1 MVSATPAALLAFEA
15 GGEPLTID
23 AAHVREIVGRPRIT
37 RVPHA
42 PASLEGVASVRGSAV
57 PILSV
62 SVLRGRERSAG
73 TQVLILDQEPPVG
86 LLIDSVAAITSVGTG
101 APLDLEALLRPAIR
115 PDTKKKTG
123 RAAAVRT
130 AMTAEAAPHIGLLIF
145 TVGTQEFAL
154 PLDQVKETLPLSDGI
169 APLPSS
175 DKAIVGTMHYR
186 DLLLPVFSL
195 GALLAVKTRD
205 GTARPAIVIALVHG
219 RPIGLVVDA
228 LQSVTRIPTDALD
241 PVPSVI
247 ARRVSEAKISAICR
261 LDAGRRLVSVL
272 DTAQLLHGLEAGI
285 LPEIDT
291 MSASD
296 SKAATQMTDPFLI
309 FQIGSQ
315 TFGLPAAVVEEVVQK
330 PERLTRIPRSPDFIE
345 GVMNLRGKVL
355 PIIDQRARFGATPS
369 PDARARV
376 IVVSMGD
383 LQAGFVVDDV
393 REVLRMPQDTITSAP
408 KINDGTNVFDRVAVL
423 EGGERI
429 VLLIDPAELL
439 DGTERQMLTALRT
452 KVSTKL

>member
-1 MVSATPAALLAFEA
+1 MAKATTAALLAFEA

-23 AAHVREIVGRPRIT
+23 AAHVREIVGLPRIA

-42 PASLEGVASVRGSAV
+42 PASLEGVASVRGSAI

-62 SVLRGRERSAG
+62 SVLRGRERSPG

-86 LLIDSVAAITSVGTG
+86 LLVDNVAAITSTGTG
-101 APLDLEALLRPAIR
+101 TPLDLEALLRPALR
-115 PDTKKKTG
+115 SETKRKTS
-123 RAAAVRT
+123 RAAAVRSAT
-130 AMTAEAAPHIGLLIF
+130 TVEAAPHVGLLIF
-145 TVGTQEFAL
+145 TVGEQEFSL
-154 PLDQVKETLPLSDGI
+154 RLDQVKETLPLSDRI
-169 APLPSS
+169 APMPNS

-186 DLLLPVFSL
+186 DVLLPVFSL
-195 GALLAVKTRD
+195 CVLLALNTRNRA
-205 GTARPAIVIALVHG
+205 ARPGIVIALVHG
-219 RPIGLVVDA
+219 RPVGFVVDA
-228 LQSVTRIPTDALD
+228 FQSVTRVSTDAID
-241 PVPSVI
+241 AVPSVI

-261 LDAGRRLVSVL
+261 LDGGRRLVSVL
-272 DTAQLLHGLEAGI
+272 DTAQLLHGLEAGM
-285 LPEIDT
+285 LPEIDA
-291 MSASD
+291 MSASENN
-296 SKAATQMTDPFLI
+296 AAAQMTDPFLI

-330 PERLTRIPRSPDFIE
+330 PERLTKIPRSPAFIE
-345 GVMNLRGKVL
+345 GVMNLRGKVV
-355 PIIDQRARFGATPS
+355 PVIDQRARFGTTPS
-369 PDARARV
+369 SDARARV

-383 LQAGFVVDDV
+383 LQAGFVVDGV

-408 KINDGTNVFDRVAVL
+408 EINDGTKVFDRVAVL

-452 KVSTKL
+452 KVSSKP

>member
-1 MVSATPAALLAFEA
+1 MANATTAALLAFEA

-86 LLIDSVAAITSVGTG
+86 LLVDSVAAITSDGTG
-101 APLDLEALLRPAIR
+101 TPLDLEALLRPALR
-115 PDTKKKTG
+115 SETKKKTS
-123 RAAAVRT
+123 RTAAVRT
-130 AMTAEAAPHIGLLIF
+130 AITVEAAPHIGLLVF
-145 TVGTQEFAL
+145 TVGEQEFAL
-154 PLDQVKETLPLSDGI
+154 PLDQVKETLPLSDRI
-169 APLPSS
+169 APMPNS
-175 DKAIVGTMHYR
+175 DKAIVGTMNYR
-186 DLLLPVFSL
+186 DVLLPIFSL
-195 GALLAVKTRD
+195 GVLLALKTSDR
-205 GTARPAIVIALVHG
+205 ASRPGIVIALVHG

-228 LQSVTRIPTDALD
+228 LQSVMRVPTDALD
-241 PVPSVI
+241 AVPSVI

-261 LDAGRRLVSVL
+261 LDDGRRLVSVL
-272 DTAQLLHGLEAGI
+272 DAAQLLHGLEAGM
-285 LPEIDT
+285 LPEIDA
-291 MSASD
+291 MSASENN
-296 SKAATQMTDPFLI
+296 AAAQMTDPFLI
-309 FQIGSQ
+309 FQVGSQ

-345 GVMNLRGKVL
+345 GVMNLRGKAV
-355 PIIDQRARFGATPS
+355 PVIDQRTRFGATPS
-369 PDARARV
+369 SDARARV

-383 LQAGFVVDDV
+383 LQAGFVVDGV
-393 REVLRMPQDTITSAP
+393 REVVRMQQDTITSAP
-408 KINDGTNVFDRVAVL
+408 KINEGTKVFDRVAVL

-439 DGTERQMLTALRT
+439 DETERQMLTALRT
-452 KVSTKL
+452 KVSSKP